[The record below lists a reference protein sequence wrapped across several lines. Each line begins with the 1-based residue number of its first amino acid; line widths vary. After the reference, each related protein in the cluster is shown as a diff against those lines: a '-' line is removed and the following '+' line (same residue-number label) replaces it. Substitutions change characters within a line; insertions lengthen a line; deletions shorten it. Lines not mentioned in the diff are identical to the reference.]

1 MKLIISGTDGFSGA
15 ESAVA
20 FAADL
25 AKSCNAKLLIVYVS
39 EDKLSHSDLNLL
51 ERLRVSEGD
60 ALEEISGRNLSR
72 ARVVAQEHGA
82 SNIELMGAAGDP
94 TQVLI
99 GLAKSKNAD
108 AVAVGRRG
116 RGQLEGLLLG
126 SVSQKLSC
134 LAPCSVIVVP
144 RSDTTGG

>member
-1 MKLIISGTDGFSGA
+1 MKLIISGTDGSSGA

-51 ERLRVSEGD
+51 EQLRVSEGD
-60 ALEEISGRNLSR
+60 ALEEISSRNLSR
-72 ARVVAQEHGA
+72 ARVVAQKHGA